1 LRNSFLK
8 YGTNVHV
15 FEIIEECT
23 IDLLNTRERYWQ
35 EFYNCISKNG
45 LNCILTQTKD
55 CKKVT
60 SAETKINMSNA
71 CLKRVKEGRNNPPP
85 PPMKGSANPMFGKNH
100 SLETRLKMKN
110 NKIIKKGKDHHNS
123 SIFLDPDTGV
133 YYFSV
138 REVAEVLN
146 KSYDY
151 VADRLY
157 GKVLKNNLKII
168 KV

>member
-1 LRNSFLK
+1 MSKICGIYKITSPNGKVYIGQSIDIQKRFKNYKGLQNCKGQIKLRNSFLK

-71 CLKRVKEGRNNPPP
+71 CCSRLWWR
-85 PPMKGSANPMFGKNH
+85 GSC
-100 SLETRLKMKN
+100 
-110 NKIIKKGKDHHNS
+110 
-123 SIFLDPDTGV
+123 
-133 YYFSV
+133 
-138 REVAEVLN
+138 
-146 KSYDY
+146 
-151 VADRLY
+151 LY
-157 GKVLKNNLKII
+157 TFQ
-168 KV
+168 